1 MLFLCFV
8 VMRMYLPL
16 QEVKQEPEEDEDDD
30 INLFGSDD
38 EVRKPSAA
46 RMFSVTCGVIFGV
59 G

>member
-30 INLFGSDD
+30 INLLGSDD
-38 EVRKPSAA
+38 EVRKPNAA
-46 RMFSVTCGVIFGV
+46 GMFSVTSCVIFGI

>member
-1 MLFLCFV
+1 MFLCFV

-38 EVRKPSAA
+38 EVRKPNAA
-46 RMFSVTCGVIFGV
+46 GMFSVTSGVIFGV

>member
-38 EVRKPSAA
+38 EVRKPNAA
-46 RMFSVTCGVIFGV
+46 GMFSVLV
-59 G
+59 